1 MTPELN
7 PNFSEETASD
17 ALLTTADISGDDG
30 TNDPEQGEEL
40 GENQPVA
47 EELVPAEELPPITAM
62 VAEVEE
68 LVLGE
73 QNEAN
78 EAMVSPEPAVD
89 APVVTGLKEQKAALE
104 REIAALQQEKAQWY
118 GQQFQQLQREME
130 RLVGEGTRELMQ
142 KKAALEKEIEKL
154 ERRQERIQQEMRTT
168 FAGASQELA
177 IRVQGFK
184 DYLVG
189 SLQDLVSAADQ
200 LELGVGDSWES
211 SSTHGDSIIENAD
224 TAPVVSFAEQGFSSQ
239 KRQIQALLEQYR
251 TRPDY
256 YGPPWQLRRTFEPI
270 HAERIENWFF
280 NLGGRG
286 AILSLDSRLQNI
298 LVGSAAIAILN
309 QLYGDRCRALILAAT
324 PERLGEWR
332 RGLQDCLG
340 ISRSD
345 FGPDRGIVLFE
356 SGNALIQRAER
367 LVGDRQMPLV
377 LVDETEEQIDLALL
391 QFPLLLAFAPNYQ
404 AGGSNYF

>member
-1 MTPELN
+1 M
-7 PNFSEETASD
+7 
-17 ALLTTADISGDDG
+17 
-30 TNDPEQGEEL
+30 
-40 GENQPVA
+40 
-47 EELVPAEELPPITAM
+47 
-62 VAEVEE
+62 
-68 LVLGE
+68 
-73 QNEAN
+73 
-78 EAMVSPEPAVD
+78 
-89 APVVTGLKEQKAALE
+89 
-104 REIAALQQEKAQWY
+104 
-118 GQQFQQLQREME
+118 
-130 RLVGEGTRELMQ
+130 
-142 KKAALEKEIEKL
+142 
-154 ERRQERIQQEMRTT
+154 
-168 FAGASQELA
+168 
-177 IRVQGFK
+177 
-184 DYLVG
+184 
-189 SLQDLVSAADQ
+189 QDLVSAADQ

-211 SSTHGDSIIENAD
+211 SSTHGDAIIENAD
-224 TAPVVSFAEQGFSSQ
+224 PTPVVSFAEQGFSSQ

-256 YGPPWQLRRTFEPI
+256 YGPPWQLRRTFEPV

-280 NLGGRG
+280 TLGGRG

-356 SGNALIQRAER
+356 SANALIQRAER

-391 QFPLLLAFAPNYQ
+391 QFPLLLAFAPSYQ
-404 AGGSNYF
+404 VGGSNYFS

>member
-1 MTPELN
+1 
-7 PNFSEETASD
+7 
-17 ALLTTADISGDDG
+17 
-30 TNDPEQGEEL
+30 
-40 GENQPVA
+40 
-47 EELVPAEELPPITAM
+47 
-62 VAEVEE
+62 
-68 LVLGE
+68 
-73 QNEAN
+73 
-78 EAMVSPEPAVD
+78 
-89 APVVTGLKEQKAALE
+89 
-104 REIAALQQEKAQWY
+104 
-118 GQQFQQLQREME
+118 
-130 RLVGEGTRELMQ
+130 
-142 KKAALEKEIEKL
+142 
-154 ERRQERIQQEMRTT
+154 MRTT

-211 SSTHGDSIIENAD
+211 SSTHGDAIIENAD
-224 TAPVVSFAEQGFSSQ
+224 PTPVVSFAEQGFSSQ

-256 YGPPWQLRRTFEPI
+256 YGPPWQLRRTFEPV

-280 NLGGRG
+280 TLGGRG

-356 SGNALIQRAER
+356 SANALIQRAER

-391 QFPLLLAFAPNYQ
+391 QFPFYWPLHLVTKSEAVTIFLSPIKV
-404 AGGSNYF
+404 